1 MDCESNI
8 IHNLDLAWALLATI
22 GGAYPLVRLL
32 EHCNKQSGRDLF
44 ALIFTFVAYPWAMAT
59 MHLTPFDKG
68 LVYAICLFSIPFY
81 GVAVMR
87 LVGLENQKLTPLRQL
102 SLLTA
107 TALGCFAISNP
118 WHGQFALFDV
128 PVLGQPN
135 HLLDY
140 QTPKIG
146 AYLTLLF
153 AGIVVLGTAWVASLR
168 LLRSRFIWSY
178 SLLGVCLPI
187 VGLLAYLN
195 NSLFN
200 LIQQW
205 QVSPYFVIT
214 TLALYYFTYQ
224 IVRGRLGE
232 SLPIAHNQIISL
244 MPDAIVI
251 VNGQGLIDDYNP
263 AFEVL
268 VGSPKSDILQQPL
281 STLLPQA
288 NFSDDNSVQRQLLT
302 LPAGDADRHLDIHL
316 TPLTGSDP
324 QEVGKMIL
332 MRDVTDQT
340 SAYQQLQASERQ
352 LHQANNELARLST
365 TDSLTGLRNRRY
377 FQQQLE
383 QELERYNRSGTTFG
397 LLSLDLDHFKTI
409 NDCHG
414 HQTGDAVLEQTSR
427 ILEAQ
432 CRAADTLARV
442 GGEEFMILLVDCDQ
456 TRLLTAAERIRKA
469 VEEHVVDTQTK
480 MDLTVTTS
488 IGATLVHPEDS
499 MRGLLHRVDDLLYC
513 AKRQGRNRSNTV

>member
-8 IHNLDLAWALLATI
+8 IHNLDLTWALLATI
-22 GGAYPLVRLL
+22 GGAYPLARLL
-32 EHCNKQSGRDLF
+32 EHCHKQSGRDLF
-44 ALIFTFVAYPWAMAT
+44 ALLLTFVAYPWAMAT

-68 LVYAICLFSIPFY
+68 LVYAICVFSIPFY
-81 GVAVMR
+81 GIAVMR
-87 LVGLENQKLTPLRQL
+87 LVGLDNQKLNSFRRS

-107 TALGCFAISNP
+107 AALGFFAISNP
-118 WHGQFALFDV
+118 WHEQFALFEV
-128 PVLGQPN
+128 PVFGQPN

-140 QTPKIG
+140 QSPGIG

-153 AGIVVLGTAWVASLR
+153 AGIVVLSTAWIAALR
-168 LLRSRFIWSY
+168 LLRTRFVLSY
-178 SLLGVCLPI
+178 SLLGVWLPVI
-187 VGLLAYLN
+187 GLMAYLN
-195 NSLFN
+195 NTMWHL
-200 LIQQW
+200 LQQW
-205 QVSPYFVIT
+205 QVSPYFAVT
-214 TLALYYFTYQ
+214 TLSLFYFSYQ
-224 IVRGRLGE
+224 VIRGKLGE
-232 SLPIAHNQIISL
+232 TLPIAHTKIISL

-251 VNGQGLIDDYNP
+251 VDSQGMVAEHNP
-263 AFEVL
+263 AFEIL
-268 VGSPKSDILQQPL
+268 VGSPATKILQQPL
-281 STLLPQA
+281 SAVLPQT
-288 NFSDDNSVQRQLLT
+288 NFLDDDSVDRHLLT
-302 LPAGDADRHLDIHL
+302 LPGKNNDRHLDLHV
-316 TPLTGSDP
+316 TPLASSDP

-383 QELERYNRSGTTFG
+383 HELERYNRSGVTFG

-427 ILEAQ
+427 ILESQ
-432 CRAADTLARV
+432 CRAVDTLARV
-442 GGEEFMILLVDCDQ
+442 GGEEFMVLLVDCDQ
-456 TRLLTAAERIRKA
+456 TRLLTAAERMRKA
-469 VEEHVVDTQTK
+469 VEENVMDTHTK

-488 IGATLVHPEDS
+488 IGATLVHPQDT